1 MEQQW
6 EELIRRVYKI
16 VRVPMRGPIMYSPDQ
31 VRYGECVKR
40 AFAN

>member
-1 MEQQW
+1 MKQQW

-16 VRVPMRGPIMYSPDQ
+16 VRVLMRRPIMYSPDL
-31 VRYGECVKR
+31 VKYGECVKP